1 VLTSLDVAAVE
12 RSFTAP
18 QPDSGEDIEVLLL
31 DPGEV
36 PARIA
41 SGEINNAMTVTA
53 LALAR
58 FGGHL

>member
-1 VLTSLDVAAVE
+1 
-12 RSFTAP
+12 
-18 QPDSGEDIEVLLL
+18 VLLL
-31 DPGEV
+31 DPREV

-41 SGEINNAMTVTA
+41 SGEMNNAMTVAA

>member
-1 VLTSLDVAAVE
+1 MRTA
-12 RSFTAP
+12 AP
-18 QPDSGEDIEVLLL
+18 QPDAGEDIEVVLL
-31 DPGEV
+31 DPREV

-41 SGEINNAMTVTA
+41 CGEMNNAMTVTA